1 MKKIFTEYMF
11 LLLTVLF
18 ALGFT
23 LAYLFGNMESYGI
36 NKTVGWAYS
45 INNQVLISLIFSF
58 SQIIFILGYLI
69 IFLLKRKTSFYIS
82 LAHFELII
90 ITLALM
96 SFENFIASLVTSVLS
111 LLLFFVAILKS
122 HK

>member
-11 LLLTVLF
+11 LLLIALF
-18 ALGFT
+18 TLGFT
-23 LAYLFGNMESYGI
+23 LAYLSGNMESYGT

-45 INNQVLISLIFSF
+45 IHNEVLVSLIFSF
-58 SQIIFILGYLI
+58 SQIIFILGYFI
-69 IFLLKRKTSFYIS
+69 IFRLKRKTNYYIS

-90 ITLALM
+90 LILALM
-96 SFENFIASLVTSVLS
+96 SFGNFIAGFIACMASII
-111 LLLFFVAILKS
+111 LFFIAILKS